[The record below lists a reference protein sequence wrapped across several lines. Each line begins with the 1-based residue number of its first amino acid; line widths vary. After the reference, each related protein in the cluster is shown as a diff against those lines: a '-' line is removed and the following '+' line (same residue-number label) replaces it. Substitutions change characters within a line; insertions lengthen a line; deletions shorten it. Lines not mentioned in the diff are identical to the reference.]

1 MPINITE
8 EFVRQLM
15 AQIDFLTEQNSA
27 LTATVDI
34 MNQTITELNQTIR
47 ELKEQLNKNSK
58 NSSKPPSSDGLK
70 KPAIKKNRSLR
81 ESSGKK
87 QGAQEGHDGV
97 HLSVISEPDHT
108 KDHMHSDCTDCPHR
122 AKCLLKAC
130 TKETRHEVDAVV
142 TVDVTAHNL
151 IEVRECP
158 LHGGIKTGAFPE
170 NIKATVQYGKN
181 LQAMVVAF
189 NTVGAVSIN
198 RTHEILSSVFNI
210 PLATGTIK
218 NMVTRCAES
227 LKDTYERIRLK
238 MVILG
243 LIHCDETGSRV
254 DGKTCWVH
262 VASDRDYTYLT
273 INQKRGQIDMDAA
286 DVLPHARGIIVHDCW
301 GSYWKYQNVTHAIC
315 CAHLLREL
323 NGVIENHPEQTW
335 ATRFKKLLLDM
346 KKVRDKA
353 LLSNKDEVSYYH
365 RHKFDMEYDA
375 IIKTAY
381 KENPLPETPMKKRGR
396 KKKSKVLNLICRLD
410 NYKGSVCLFIKNLCV
425 PFDNNQAERDL
436 RMVKVKTKVSG
447 CFRSE
452 EGAQEYLTIMSYIG
466 SARKHGINAFT
477 AIREALNG
485 NPDIIFN

>member
-1 MPINITE
+1 MPVNITE
-8 EFVRQLM
+8 EFVRFLM
-15 AQIDFLTEQNSA
+15 KQNEEQSA
-27 LTATVDI
+27 RIAELSAEI
-34 MNQTITELNQTIR
+34 ASLNQTIK

-70 KPAIKKNRSLR
+70 KPAVKKNKSLR
-81 ESSGKK
+81 EFSGKK
-87 QGAQEGHDGV
+87 QGAQEGHNGI
-97 HLSVISEPDHT
+97 HLSVISDPDHIEN
-108 KDHMHSDCTDCPHR
+108 HMHSDCTGCPHR
-122 AKCLLKAC
+122 AKCLSKAC
-130 TKETRHEVDAVV
+130 IKETRHEVDAVV
-142 TVDVTAHNL
+142 TVDVTAHNA
-151 IEVRECP
+151 IEVCECP
-158 LHGGIKTGAFPE
+158 LHGGVKTGSFPE

-227 LKDTYERIRLK
+227 LKDTYERIRRK
-238 MVILG
+238 MIMLG
-243 LIHCDETGSRV
+243 LIHCDETGGRV

-262 VASDRDYTYLT
+262 VASDQDYTYLT
-273 INQKRGQIDMDAA
+273 INQKRGQIGMDAA

-301 GSYWKYQNVTHAIC
+301 GSYWKYQDVTHAIC

-335 ATRFKKLLLDM
+335 AVRFKKLLLDM
-346 KKVRDKA
+346 KNVRDKA
-353 LLSNKDEVSYYH
+353 LLSDKDEVSYYY

-381 KENPLPETPMKKRGR
+381 EENPLPETPAKKRGR

-410 NYKGSVCLFIKNLCV
+410 NYKESVCLFIKNLCV

-485 NPDIIFN
+485 NPDIIFD